1 MSRYFDLDDERI
13 VYDRNSGEYAIYCV
27 PLDMQPADVVEV
39 VRCKDCI
46 FHHVYKNGKYYVCP
60 LLDAVF
66 ERDNFFCAYGIKND
80 DSNTNIN
87 KYAEHDISKLIK
99 LREMEDNDEADN

>member
-1 MSRYFDLDDERI
+1 MGRYINTDLIKYYTNNYCEDI
-13 VYDRNSGEYAIYCV
+13 VRKEQIETIPA
-27 PLDMQPADVVEV
+27 ADVVEV